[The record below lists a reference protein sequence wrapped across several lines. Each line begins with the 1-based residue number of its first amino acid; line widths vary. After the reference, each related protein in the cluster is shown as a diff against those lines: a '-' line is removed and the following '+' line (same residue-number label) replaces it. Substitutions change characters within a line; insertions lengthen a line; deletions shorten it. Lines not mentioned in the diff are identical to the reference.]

1 MGANTSLCTVIFI
14 KLNLKFLLILYISIV
29 NVKINIA
36 LLVPFLVLYGIIKK
50 LWNKHTTSQRYQI
63 YPLHP
68 NLQIVQYYLTGTII
82 QRGCTSICVK
92 NLDSSVLPVL
102 TCMYIRNKRTTT
114 DNLRVS
120 MLEVDKQFFLPS
132 LKNMFSEKIINTYE
146 VPVYMSIHVYKNLS
160 YMCHC
165 KNNSK

>member
-1 MGANTSLCTVIFI
+1 MGANTSLYTVIFI
-14 KLNLKFLLILYISIV
+14 NQILAKISTYTV
-29 NVKINIA
+29 YFYSKCKNQYC
-36 LLVPFLVLYGIIKK
+36 FLVLYGIIKK
-50 LWNKHTTSQRYQI
+50 LWNKHTTSQIYQI

-82 QRGCTSICVK
+82 QRGSTSICVK